1 MECAPSSQSKACHTT
16 QSTANVLKHQLQD
29 NPESDHSH
37 GGCQGSTG
45 DMTLCEFAQL
55 MPLSTFPLI
64 ELCDLRMEHFSQ
76 CRRCRQGSRPKNHDN
91 QWWYR
96 ATTRSAALTLPDNLK
111 PVLSLARGHCMQH
124 ALSWR
129 RTMWGE
135 FSVCGH

>member
-29 NPESDHSH
+29 NPEFAHSH

-45 DMTLCEFAQL
+45 DMTLCDFAQL

-76 CRRCRQGSRPKNHDN
+76 CRRCRQGSRAKNHDN

-96 ATTRSAALTLPDNLK
+96 ATTRSAALTLQDNFEAGSFTCKGPL
-111 PVLSLARGHCMQH
+111 H
-124 ALSWR
+124 AACTLMATHHVGR
-129 RTMWGE
+129 V
-135 FSVCGH
+135 FSVWS